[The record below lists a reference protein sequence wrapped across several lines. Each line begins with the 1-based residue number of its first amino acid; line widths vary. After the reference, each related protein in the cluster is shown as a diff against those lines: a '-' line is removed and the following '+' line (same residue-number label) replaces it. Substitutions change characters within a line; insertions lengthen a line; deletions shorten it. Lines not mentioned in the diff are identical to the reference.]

1 MLFPLFAI
9 FLLGSSLYSSSYW
22 NKTPKLM
29 ETGGIC
35 PTGQSCQ
42 RNCPIGTGGCT
53 HKILGLYEALGY
65 LHKRCG
71 YKIKNVLDVGAN
83 SGDWSLDLSRFISHP
98 DMINQKNASFFLIEG
113 NPHHEVTLKETGYPF
128 EISLVADVEKEVK
141 FYVEKTGVA
150 KTGSSMFK
158 EHGLHTDEV
167 IRQARPIDEIV
178 ARRNVGPFDA
188 MKIDIQGAEILALKG
203 AKKTL
208 ETVNILFLEVSI
220 MQYNLGGA
228 EFFELHSVLDAL
240 GFAIMDII
248 DIFRFDP
255 QDSFALQIDIM
266 CVKKTSFLWSKN
278 CTGFENQ
285 HHHQ

>member
-1 MLFPLFAI
+1 
-9 FLLGSSLYSSSYW
+9 
-22 NKTPKLM
+22 
-29 ETGGIC
+29 
-35 PTGQSCQ
+35 
-42 RNCPIGTGGCT
+42 
-53 HKILGLYEALGY
+53 
-65 LHKRCG
+65 
-71 YKIKNVLDVGAN
+71 
-83 SGDWSLDLSRFISHP
+83 
-98 DMINQKNASFFLIEG
+98 
-113 NPHHEVTLKETGYPF
+113 
-128 EISLVADVEKEVK
+128 
-141 FYVEKTGVA
+141 
-150 KTGSSMFK
+150 
-158 EHGLHTDEV
+158 
-167 IRQARPIDEIV
+167 
-178 ARRNVGPFDA
+178 